1 MDRSIS
7 IELAPAREI
16 AIDGGIVARALGL
29 EGDAFRRLMEQ
40 RKVAV
45 LCERGTG
52 ADEGLVRASFYIE
65 RRRVRL
71 VVDRDGRILSPV
83 AGDGD

>member
-1 MDRSIS
+1 
-7 IELAPAREI
+7 
-16 AIDGGIVARALGL
+16 
-29 EGDAFRRLMEQ
+29 
-40 RKVAV
+40 V

>member
-29 EGDAFRRLMEQ
+29 EVDAFRRLMEQ

>member
-29 EGDAFRRLMEQ
+29 EVESFRTLMKQ

-52 ADEGLVRASFYIE
+52 ADEGLYRASFYIE

-71 VVDRDGRILSPV
+71 VVDRDGRILDTV